1 MSSEKPMLPL
11 PAGPRVLPRP
21 HSCPRPHSSGTQG
34 AHLGNTLLDTLGTG
48 GSGCVAGPPSTGKQG
63 PLRIQARDRLRVC
76 RWPGHPHAL
85 QAPPLHPHLHP
96 PQRKACGRA
105 LVPPG
110 TPAVVGTPLSWPLPC
125 RSQCGGWRGG
135 GLQRR
140 PGPGPAFLAE
150 WPRHRWDGPS
160 GRSVSLE
167 GRPVYLPR
175 KQLQQKCA
183 WGGGRFARCHAP
195 PKVGS
200 PALGQTGAVWGLKV
214 QVTVFRAHGPGGQTA
229 ARSCTDLQ
237 AQESRPA
244 APSLGRPRSPSCQ
257 GSRARRWP
265 PGTPERDP
273 SPSPARPGPPRQP
286 LHRRLGSERVP
297 RPPGPRSLE
306 EGTL

>member
-1 MSSEKPMLPL
+1 MCGRTPKHRQAGPTENPGQGQAPGLPVARSPPRPPSSTSAPPPPPPPKERPVEGPWSLLAPPPL
-11 PAGPRVLPRP
+11 RGHPCPGPSPAGPSV
-21 HSCPRPHSSGTQG
+21 
-34 AHLGNTLLDTLGTG
+34 
-48 GSGCVAGPPSTGKQG
+48 VAG
-63 PLRIQARDRLRVC
+63 
-76 RWPGHPHAL
+76 
-85 QAPPLHPHLHP
+85 
-96 PQRKACGRA
+96 
-105 LVPPG
+105 
-110 TPAVVGTPLSWPLPC
+110 
-125 RSQCGGWRGG
+125 GG
-135 GLQRR
+135 GLQRK

-273 SPSPARPGPPRQP
+273 SPSPARPRPPRQP